1 MIDGLGV
8 QEEYPVK
15 LHIYDL
21 SQGMARQLSTT
32 VLGKG
37 IDGIW

>member
-1 MIDGLGV
+1 MTDGLGL

-32 VLGKG
+32 GLGKP
-37 IDGIW
+37 IDAIW